1 MAPATRQAQL
11 SAEGV
16 AVPAPARVTVAFGR
30 ANARGR
36 RSGYREHLQGWAFV
50 LPYFLCFCAFVAAP
64 IIFGID
70 ISLHH
75 WNGITGAG
83 PFAGGLQ
90 YTRLFNDSTP
100 DAQRFWAD
108 LGHTALFV
116 GISVPLLWAVP
127 TAVAYLIFLAP
138 LKGLFRVI
146 FFAPVMLSPTA
157 VGVLWAFLL
166 GNTGA
171 VNTLLG
177 LHVTWLVSQPYAWI
191 SIDIATLWWT
201 LGVNMVIM
209 YAAISQIPGTSVEAA
224 TLDGASHFGLF
235 RRIVLP
241 QVKPVSLVVIVLATI
256 ASFNLFAQS
265 YIMTGGGPGT
275 STETLSMWIWRTGF
289 DIFNLGSASAMAF
302 VMGVILLAIG
312 IAEYAYIRRGSLR

>member
-1 MAPATRQAQL
+1 
-11 SAEGV
+11 
-16 AVPAPARVTVAFGR
+16 
-30 ANARGR
+30 
-36 RSGYREHLQGWAFV
+36 
-50 LPYFLCFCAFVAAP
+50 
-64 IIFGID
+64 
-70 ISLHH
+70 
-75 WNGITGAG
+75 
-83 PFAGGLQ
+83 
-90 YTRLFNDSTP
+90 
-100 DAQRFWAD
+100 
-108 LGHTALFV
+108 
-116 GISVPLLWAVP
+116 
-127 TAVAYLIFLAP
+127 
-138 LKGLFRVI
+138 
-146 FFAPVMLSPTA
+146 
-157 VGVLWAFLL
+157 LL

-177 LHVTWLVSQPYAWI
+177 SHVTKLVSQPYAWI